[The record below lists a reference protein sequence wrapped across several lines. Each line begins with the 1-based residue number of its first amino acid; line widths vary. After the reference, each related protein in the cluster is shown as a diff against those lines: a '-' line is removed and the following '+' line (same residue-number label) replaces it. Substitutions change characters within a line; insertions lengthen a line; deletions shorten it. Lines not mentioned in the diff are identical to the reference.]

1 MDCPLRHRF
10 ARSHFN
16 DAPIFYICSQEYIH
30 SLHHHP
36 SVTPVFYHYLY
47 HHVSGHQPRIRR
59 KMISTV
65 WRQRRHY
72 KKSVYQKKNIFWR
85 KDKKGWDFI
94 QCLKHCPL
102 FPLNSPQP
110 DQFDGS
116 SSEVSEGDTKGET
129 QVATHLGF
137 SSQYIHVV
145 TKNTKVCFKKWI
157 WAQCWTSAS
166 RLSRG

>member
-1 MDCPLRHRF
+1 MSCLSRLKEILIGWFFTHWHFDQSIKRQDMDCPLRHRF

-30 SLHHHP
+30 SLHHDP

-94 QCLKHCPL
+94 QCLNIVLSFRSTLH
-102 FPLNSPQP
+102 SPT
-110 DQFDGS
+110 S
-116 SSEVSEGDTKGET
+116 LMAAVRRSVRET
-129 QVATHLGF
+129 PRV
-137 SSQYIHVV
+137 
-145 TKNTKVCFKKWI
+145 
-157 WAQCWTSAS
+157 
-166 RLSRG
+166 RPR